1 MKAGARFQNYVI
13 LDRNK
18 TGWFGINLFSRFQN
32 YVILDRNKTF

>member
-1 MKAGARFQNYVI
+1 MAQELQFQNYVI

-18 TGWFGINLFSRFQN
+18 TNKNNMKTTKEFQN